1 MRSMNNLRAIDLN
14 LLVVLDALLAEQHL
28 SRAAA
33 RLNMSQ
39 PAMSHALGRLRLLLD
54 DTLFRR
60 EGGQMLPTL
69 RALALAGPLTEAMAQ
84 IRSVLGPDG
93 FDPATPHVFR
103 LAMSD
108 YGSGIVLPG
117 LMRQLRRDA
126 PGVDLVITQHSRET
140 MIAGIA
146 DGTLDLALG
155 VFPSVPPQLEQELLL
170 EDRYVCVVDPA
181 HQPPLPDGLTRD
193 AFWAAAHAHVAVQ
206 GELATEL
213 DMALLA
219 QGGPRRVALVL
230 PHWGVAPQAITGT
243 DLILTVARR
252 SLHGDVH
259 PLILLEPPMVL
270 PPVPFSALYAR
281 RRRADPA
288 LRWLLSQ
295 ILDVIDSTRK
305 VSPVE
310 GVA

>member
-1 MRSMNNLRAIDLN
+1 MFGMNNLRSIDLN

-39 PAMSHALGRLRLLLD
+39 PAMSHALGRLRLLLGD
-54 DTLFRR
+54 PLFRR

-84 IRSVLGPDG
+84 IRSVLGPEG
-93 FDPATPHVFR
+93 FDPATEHVFR

-108 YGSGIVLPG
+108 YGAGLLLPG
-117 LMRQLRRDA
+117 LMQRLRSEA
-126 PGVDLVITQHSRET
+126 PGIELIITQHSREA
-140 MIAGIA
+140 MIAGVT

-155 VFPSVPPQLEQELLL
+155 VFPAVPAPLEQELLL

-193 AFWAAAHAHVAVQ
+193 AFRAAAHAHVAVQ
-206 GELATEL
+206 GEFATEL
-213 DMALLA
+213 DLALDA
-219 QGGPRRVALVL
+219 QDGPRHVALVL
-230 PHWGVAPQAITGT
+230 PHWGIAPQVIPGT

-252 SLHGDVH
+252 SLPLKVH
-259 PLILLEPPMVL
+259 PLTVLEPPFPL
-270 PPVPFSALYAR
+270 PLIPFSALYAR

-288 LRWLLSQ
+288 LRWLLAR
-295 ILDVIDSTRK
+295 IHDV
-305 VSPVE
+305 VE
-310 GVA
+310 PAALQVPP